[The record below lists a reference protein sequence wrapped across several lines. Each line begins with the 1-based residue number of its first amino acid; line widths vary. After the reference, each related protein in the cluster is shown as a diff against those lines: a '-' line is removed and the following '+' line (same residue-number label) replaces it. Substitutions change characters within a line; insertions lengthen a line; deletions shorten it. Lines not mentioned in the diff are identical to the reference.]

1 IALPTMAPAMKPP
14 TAPAPTA
21 HPQQPAS
28 AGVGAAAIAVATV
41 AAAAK
46 AESVFFII
54 VSLSVGGCR
63 ASSAGECRAQF
74 QCCDVRIAPTEP
86 NPDSAGGNIIRL
98 ICRNLVSLGT
108 AREPFGAQKRRRSR
122 SERRCVGSNGGPQP
136 LSTRDS
142 GNHN

>member
-1 IALPTMAPAMKPP
+1 MALPMMAPATKPP

-41 AAAAK
+41 VAAAK
-46 AESVFFII
+46 AESVFFIS

-63 ASSAGECRAQF
+63 AQF
-74 QCCDVRIAPTEP
+74 HRCDVRIAPTEP

-108 AREPFGAQKRRRSR
+108 AREPFGAQKRRRSQSKRR
-122 SERRCVGSNGGPQP
+122 SVGSNRDRTAQH
-136 LSTRDS
+136 TR
-142 GNHN
+142 